1 MLDRLGWNFFVDT
14 HGWPGGVNGMK
25 KSIFFKFL
33 FFQFFY
39 HGQRRALQLVCI
51 YDYRACHMYIW
62 LQSVSYES
70 GFSQNTLRIFK
81 DSCFFSVQM
90 FKTSFRTDLI

>member
-51 YDYRACHMYIW
+51 YDYRACHVYIW
-62 LQSVSYES
+62 LQSVSYVYMITE
-70 GFSQNTLRIFK
+70 RVIWEWIFTK
-81 DSCFFSVQM
+81 YIEDF
-90 FKTSFRTDLI
+90 